1 MEILSAIIKII
12 EIVLFVYMAVA
23 AVYFFIYAFAG
34 IFPIKYKKEITQ
46 KLHKFAVLIPG
57 YKEDTVIIDVARDAT
72 LQNYPADKFEVV
84 IIADSFK
91 PSTIVEL
98 KKLPIR
104 VIEVSFEKS
113 TKSKALNK
121 AMEILGDNYDV
132 ALILDADNVMETDFL
147 TKMNVA
153 FNRGYKAVQGHRAAK
168 NTNTSF
174 AILDAVSEEIN
185 NHIFRKGHRVLNM
198 SCGLIGSGMAF
209 EYAFFKETMQNVLAV
224 GGFDKELELKL
235 SLNKIMVEY
244 LPEAYVYDEKVQDSK
259 NFSNQRR
266 RWLSA
271 QVTYLR
277 LYFLKG
283 IYHLI
288 FKGNLVFF
296 DKVFQMLQ
304 PPRILLLGFVTILA
318 FIRVV
323 LAIFNVSIDTFSLLN
338 VQEWIF
344 LFLLVFVSFLLSVPR
359 KFYDAKTF
367 NAILTLPKGFILM
380 FISLLTIKGANK
392 KFIHTEHGTIN
403 KK

>member
-23 AVYFFIYAFAG
+23 AVYFFIYTFAG
-34 IFPIKYKKEITQ
+34 IFPIKHKKEITQ

-277 LYFLKG
+277 LYFFKG

-318 FIRVV
+318 FLRVI

>member
-1 MEILSAIIKII
+1 MEIISAIIKII

-34 IFPIKYKKEITQ
+34 IFPIKHKKEITQ

-57 YKEDTVIIDVARDAT
+57 YKEDTVIIDVARDASE
-72 LQNYPADKFEVV
+72 QNYPADKFEVV

-91 PSTIVEL
+91 PSTIEEL

-209 EYAFFKETMQNVLAV
+209 EYTFFKETMKNVLAV

-323 LAIFNVSIDTFSLLN
+323 LALFNVSIDTFSLLN

-392 KFIHTEHGTIN
+392 KFIHTEHGTI
-403 KK
+403 KKK

>member
-34 IFPIKYKKEITQ
+34 IFPIKHKKEITQ

>member
-1 MEILSAIIKII
+1 MEIISAIIKII

-34 IFPIKYKKEITQ
+34 IFPIKHKKEITQ

>member
-1 MEILSAIIKII
+1 MEIISAIIKII

-23 AVYFFIYAFAG
+23 AVYFFIYTFAG
-34 IFPIKYKKEITQ
+34 IFPIKHKKEITQ

-277 LYFLKG
+277 LYFFKG

-318 FIRVV
+318 FLRVI

>member
-1 MEILSAIIKII
+1 MEIISAIIKII

-34 IFPIKYKKEITQ
+34 IFPIKHKKEITQ

-72 LQNYPADKFEVV
+72 LQNYPVDKFEVV

-132 ALILDADNVMETDFL
+132 ALILDADNAMETDFL

-318 FIRVV
+318 FLRVI

>member
-1 MEILSAIIKII
+1 MEILFTIIKII
-12 EIVLFVYMAVA
+12 EIVLFVYMAIA

-34 IFPIKYKKEITQ
+34 IFPIKHKKEITQ

-57 YKEDTVIIDVARDAT
+57 YKEDTVIIDVAKDASR
-72 LQNYPADKFEVV
+72 QNYPSNKFEVV

-91 PSTIVEL
+91 PSTIDEL

-121 AMEILGDNYDV
+121 AMGILGDDYDV

-147 TKMNVA
+147 TKMNDA

-168 NTNTSF
+168 NTNTNF

-283 IYHLI
+283 IYHLL

-304 PPRILLLGFVTILA
+304 PPRILLLGFVTIIA
-318 FIRVV
+318 FIRVI
-323 LAIFNVSIDTFSLLN
+323 LSLFNISMDSISLLN
-338 VQEWIF
+338 VQEWMF

-359 KFYDAKTF
+359 KFYNAKTF
-367 NAILTLPKGFILM
+367 IAILTLPKGFILM

-392 KFIHTEHGTIN
+392 KFIHTEHGTI
-403 KK
+403 KKE

>member
-1 MEILSAIIKII
+1 MEIISAIIKII

-34 IFPIKYKKEITQ
+34 IFPIKHKKEITQ

-224 GGFDKELELKL
+224 GGFDKELELEL

>member
-1 MEILSAIIKII
+1 MEIISAIIKII

-34 IFPIKYKKEITQ
+34 IFPIKHKKEITQ

-72 LQNYPADKFEVV
+72 LQNYPVDKFEVV

-318 FIRVV
+318 FLRVI

>member
-12 EIVLFVYMAVA
+12 EIVLFVYMGIA

-34 IFPIKYKKEITQ
+34 IFPINHKKEITQ

-57 YKEDTVIIDVARDAT
+57 YKEDSVIIDVALDASR
-72 LQNYPADKFEVV
+72 QNYPSDKFEVV

-91 PSTIVEL
+91 PSTLEEL

-104 VIEVSFEKS
+104 VIEVTFEKS

-121 AMEILGDNYDV
+121 AMEILGDDYDV
-132 ALILDADNVMETDFL
+132 ALILDADNVMEPDFI

-168 NTNTSF
+168 NTNTNF

-277 LYFLKG
+277 LYFFKG
-283 IYHLI
+283 IYHLL

-304 PPRILLLGFVTILA
+304 PPRILLLGFVTIIA
-318 FIRVV
+318 FIRVL
-323 LAIFNVSIDTFSLLN
+323 LALLNVSLDSFSLLN
-338 VQEWIF
+338 VQEWTL
-344 LFLLVFVSFLLSVPR
+344 LFLLVFISLLLSVPS
-359 KFYDAKTF
+359 KFYNAKTF

-392 KFIHTEHGTIN
+392 KFIHTEHGTIQ

>member
-34 IFPIKYKKEITQ
+34 IFPIKHKKEITQ

-318 FIRVV
+318 FLRVI

>member
-1 MEILSAIIKII
+1 MEIISAIIKII

-34 IFPIKYKKEITQ
+34 IFPIKHKKEITQ

-57 YKEDTVIIDVARDAT
+57 YKEDTVIIDVARDASE
-72 LQNYPADKFEVV
+72 QNYPADKFEVV

-91 PSTIVEL
+91 PSTIEEL

-132 ALILDADNVMETDFL
+132 ALILDADNVMEPDFL

-209 EYAFFKETMQNVLAV
+209 EYTFFKETMKNVLAV

-323 LAIFNVSIDTFSLLN
+323 LALFNVSIDTFSLLN

-392 KFIHTEHGTIN
+392 KFIHTEHGTI
-403 KK
+403 KKK